1 MGQEMNARSLRGI
14 LVAFVILSMPTS
26 AWATGLSVGSTFYT
40 IDISNALAKVSSA
53 VTTALQALQVPPA
66 DTTQVVAQISAG
78 IGDFPKVLPVPL
90 FGGAFEISLPFEV
103 IDTIRLSGGILD
115 DGIVRG
121 IASLFGTTIPRPL
134 IDEEINEEGFQG
146 TFTGDLSLSTFSV
159 SAEAMKR
166 FNLVLLGVNLG
177 LGLEFVQG
185 SITPEVSAEVPAE
198 YEARVAAGL
207 AALHTDGLSWSTL
220 AVHGAMGIEIG
231 PPFLRLAGEVRIV
244 LPLSSAS
251 GWWGIKVAD
260 WGWRIGL
267 VIRL

>member
-1 MGQEMNARSLRGI
+1 MNARSLRGI

-40 IDISNALAKVSSA
+40 IDISSALAKVPSTA
-53 VTTALQALQVPPA
+53 TAALQALQVPQA
-66 DTTQVVAQISAG
+66 DTAQLVAQISAG
-78 IGDFPKVLPVPL
+78 IADFPRILPIPL
-90 FGGAFEISLPFEV
+90 FGGAFEVPLPFGV
-103 IDTIRLSGGILD
+103 IDTFRLSGGILD
-115 DGIVRG
+115 DGMVRG

-166 FNLVLLGVNLG
+166 FDLVLLGVNLG
-177 LGLEFVQG
+177 LGLEFVR
-185 SITPEVSAEVPAE
+185 SSVTPHVSAQVPAE
-198 YEARVAAGL
+198 YDARVAAGL

-220 AVHGAMGIEIG
+220 AVHGAIGIEIG
-231 PPFLRLAGEVRIV
+231 PPFLRLVSEVRIV

-260 WGWRIGL
+260 WGGMIGL

>member
-1 MGQEMNARSLRGI
+1 MGQEMNARSLRGF

-40 IDISNALAKVSSA
+40 IDISSALAKVPSA
-53 VTTALQALQVPPA
+53 ATAALQALQVPQA
-66 DTTQVVAQISAG
+66 DTAQIVAQISAG
-78 IGDFPKVLPVPL
+78 IADFPKILPIPL
-90 FGGAFEISLPFEV
+90 FGGAFEIPLPFGV
-103 IDTIRLSGGILD
+103 IDTFRLSGGILD
-115 DGIVRG
+115 DGMVRG

-166 FNLVLLGVNLG
+166 FDLVLLGANLV

-185 SITPEVSAEVPAE
+185 SVTPHVSAQVPAE
-198 YEARVAAGL
+198 YDARVAAGL
-207 AALHTDGLSWSTL
+207 AALHTGGLSWSAL
-220 AVHGAMGIEIG
+220 AMHAAMGIEIG
-231 PPFLRLAGEVRIV
+231 PPFLRLVGEVRIV

-260 WGWRIGL
+260 WGWRIGF
-267 VIRL
+267 VMRL